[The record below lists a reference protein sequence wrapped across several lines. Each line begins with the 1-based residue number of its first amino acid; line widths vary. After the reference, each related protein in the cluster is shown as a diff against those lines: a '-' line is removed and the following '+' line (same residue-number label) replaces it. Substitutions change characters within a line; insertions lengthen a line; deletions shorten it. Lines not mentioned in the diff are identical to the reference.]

1 MGLGGSGRL
10 QLRPTGRR
18 APASTVGLQ
27 TQVREGLLDHRLPG
41 PGGPGV
47 SQAQT
52 VLRTVCARDHLQDRR
67 NDLQLAAAVR
77 AVPQVYLKAK
87 LQRRLTS
94 QVMSQ
99 LKTRLCCLA
108 RVREAFAGLLAAG
121 PSAAIVGSVR
131 RGTGERARE
140 IFAARPV

>member
-1 MGLGGSGRL
+1 M
-10 QLRPTGRR
+10 
-18 APASTVGLQ
+18 
-27 TQVREGLLDHRLPG
+27 
-41 PGGPGV
+41 

-77 AVPQVYLKAK
+77 AVLQVYLKAK
-87 LQRRLTS
+87 LQRRLTCT

-99 LKTRLCCLA
+99 LKTRLSSLA
-108 RVREAFAGLLAAG
+108 RVREAFARMLTAG

>member
-1 MGLGGSGRL
+1 M
-10 QLRPTGRR
+10 
-18 APASTVGLQ
+18 
-27 TQVREGLLDHRLPG
+27 
-41 PGGPGV
+41 

-99 LKTRLCCLA
+99 LKTRLSSLA
-108 RVREAFAGLLAAG
+108 RVREAFARMLAAG